1 MGYAKLW
8 YIRCATCRSHTCMAN
23 DASVNFLVCR
33 TRSTGWLLMKEGNEL
48 HGEYQGLNTF
58 ECTGYHLL
66 DEYAM

>member
-1 MGYAKLW
+1 
-8 YIRCATCRSHTCMAN
+8 MAN